1 MSWKW
6 FWWWGLHY
14 WMQKALV
21 KCVSFQQVS
30 FFPLIMVSLV
40 AIAFFS
46 YTARNERGMEA
57 RREHE
62 KEAGTIQKS
71 TEPQVRAHV
80 LLLGRTTC
88 PGLEEQSKNSC
99 CYILIM
105 YWYTHSMY
113 LLAWVCRW
121 RKTEDTISL
130 WTSQHIYLTP
140 TFSRQRNIT
149 VGCCCLQTVF
159 NYGHRGV

>member
-1 MSWKW
+1 M
-6 FWWWGLHY
+6 
-14 WMQKALV
+14 
-21 KCVSFQQVS
+21 CVLSAG
-30 FFPLIMVSLV
+30 FFFFSPPLIMISLV
-40 AIAFFS
+40 AGAFFS
-46 YTARNERGMEA
+46 YTGRNERGMEA

-80 LLLGRTTC
+80 LLLGRTAC

-105 YWYTHSMY
+105 YWYTHSVY

-121 RKTEDTISL
+121 RKTEDIRRCWFCICLWIRTDLVTISL